1 MTWDQHSKNHIPL
14 SKKFFPFMIFF
25 QLRIATLIL
34 HMAITRLIL
43 LVREKESPT
52 LTFTNL
58 YVTLHEIRS
67 SIWLLKFVS
76 LLLVL
81 QAFLFLTGFR
91 F

>member
-1 MTWDQHSKNHIPL
+1 
-14 SKKFFPFMIFF
+14 MIFF

-34 HMAITRLIL
+34 HITIMRLIF
-43 LVREKESPT
+43 LVREQESPT

>member
-1 MTWDQHSKNHIPL
+1 
-14 SKKFFPFMIFF
+14 MIFF

-34 HMAITRLIL
+34 HITIMRLIF
-43 LVREKESPT
+43 LVREQESPT

-81 QAFLFLTGFR
+81 QAFLFLTGFQ

>member
-1 MTWDQHSKNHIPL
+1 
-14 SKKFFPFMIFF
+14 MIFF

-34 HMAITRLIL
+34 HMTIMRLIF
-43 LVREKESPT
+43 LVREQESPT